1 MVRKAGVVGLC
12 LAGSAATAGGANW
25 AGTLWIDSVAYN
37 PSGELNGLIP
47 EPVAG
52 AAVAM
57 IAGRIARGRRH
68 AVAPG

>member
-1 MVRKAGVVGLC
+1 MVRKAEMVGLR

-25 AGTLWIDSVAYN
+25 AGSVWIDTVAYN
-37 PSGELNGLIP
+37 PAGKLNGLIP

-57 IAGRIARGRRH
+57 IAGLIAWGRRH
-68 AVAPG
+68 AIAPG